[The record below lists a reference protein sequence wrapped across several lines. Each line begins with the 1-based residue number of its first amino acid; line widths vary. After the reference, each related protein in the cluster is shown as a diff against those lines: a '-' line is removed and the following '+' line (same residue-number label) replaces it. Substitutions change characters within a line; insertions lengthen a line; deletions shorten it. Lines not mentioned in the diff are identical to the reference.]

1 MKNISSISR
10 TNWLRCSSVINC
22 ASELNALVRVKDTAT
37 RRKLLKSFSDCVIS
51 AISEISLNCLN
62 GKIPLSKREFQN
74 LTKYRSVLRQL
85 SNKSIKTQR
94 KRSILNQKGGF
105 LQFLIPPALGLIS
118 TVVANYLNKKIQNE

>member
-1 MKNISSISR
+1 MKNISPISR

-22 ASELNALVRVKDTAT
+22 ASELNALVKVEDTKT
-37 RRKLLKSFSDCVIS
+37 KRKLIKSFNDCVIN

-74 LTKYRSVLRQL
+74 LSKYRSVLRLL
-85 SNKSIKTQR
+85 SNKSIKIQR